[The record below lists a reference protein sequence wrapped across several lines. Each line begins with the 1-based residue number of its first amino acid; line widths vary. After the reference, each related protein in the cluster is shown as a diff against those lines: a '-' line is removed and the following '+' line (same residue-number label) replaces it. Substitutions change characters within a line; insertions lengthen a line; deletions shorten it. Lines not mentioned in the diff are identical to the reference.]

1 MDRINICEDQCRY
14 SPKIDQMLERISIG
28 PGLNNRNIS
37 ARSTVHR
44 VWVWTVPFSAGIFP
58 GNHLEGAGKLKAS
71 VSADSQQIS
80 DKSCME
86 WTGIGTSSQD
96 TPTFINNMD
105 VSSTADTVTN
115 IGSPGMQAYTSAN
128 TEPGAT

>member
-1 MDRINICEDQCRY
+1 VDRINICEDQCRY

-28 PGLNNRNIS
+28 PGPNNRNIS

-71 VSADSQQIS
+71 V
-80 DKSCME
+80 
-86 WTGIGTSSQD
+86 
-96 TPTFINNMD
+96 
-105 VSSTADTVTN
+105 
-115 IGSPGMQAYTSAN
+115 
-128 TEPGAT
+128 